1 MEEKVMAR
9 GPRYCVP
16 YRRRREGKTDYQ
28 LRRALV
34 ISGLPRLVT
43 RGTLKHVIVQIVKA
57 KAKGD
62 EVVASAH
69 SRELTKTFGWKGYCG
84 NVPVAYLTG
93 LLCGFR
99 AVANG
104 VKKAILDIGL
114 QSPTRSSR
122 SFAVLRG
129 ALDAGVSVAHDKEIL
144 PDEKRIQGQ
153 HIVDYANELSSNP
166 EVYQYRF
173 SKYLSKG
180 LRPEQIAEHFASTK
194 EKILSSFK
202 IEVKKS

>member
-1 MEEKVMAR
+1 MAK
-9 GPRYCVP
+9 GPRYRVP
-16 YRRRREGKTDYQ
+16 FRRRREGKTDYQ

-34 ISGLPRLVT
+34 VSRLPRLVA
-43 RGTLKHVIVQIVKA
+43 RGTLKHMIVQIVKA
-57 KAKGD
+57 KATGD
-62 EVVASAH
+62 GVIASAH

-84 NVPVAYLTG
+84 NVSTAYLTG

-104 VKKAILDIGL
+104 VKKAILDMGL

-122 SFAVLRG
+122 SFAVLKG

-144 PDEKRIQGQ
+144 PADERIQGQ
-153 HIVDYANELSSNP
+153 HIVNYAKELSSNP
-166 EVYQYRF
+166 EAYQSKF

-180 LRPEQIAEHFASTK
+180 LRPEQFAEHFDSTK

-202 IEVKKS
+202 AEVKKS